1 LIVKKCLTFICHLLG
16 ESKYSKVVKTSKN
29 QAMKSEAKTVDE
41 YLTQVPEKRV
51 AAIKKLRQLCLENL
65 PEHEESMV
73 YKMPSYKRNDQVEVA
88 FASQKQHISVYILIH
103 DVMLNNQDRL
113 KGLNHGKGCIR
124 YSNPDKIDYQL
135 ITDLLKQT
143 LESDSSI
150 C

>member
-1 LIVKKCLTFICHLLG
+1 
-16 ESKYSKVVKTSKN
+16 
-29 QAMKSEAKTVDE
+29 MKSEAKTVDD
-41 YLTQVPEKRV
+41 YIAQIPEKRV
-51 AAIKKLRQLCLENL
+51 SALKKLRQLCLEKL
-65 PEHEESMV
+65 PEHMESMV

-88 FASQKQHISVYILIH
+88 FASQKQHICVYILKH
-103 DVMLNNQDRL
+103 DVMLQNKDRL

-143 LESDSSI
+143 AVSDSSI